1 AWFFIVTLCMYW
13 AISNCLIAWE
23 SCRQEIY
30 PYNEERAGVEVVV
43 QASTLAGVALAGLP
57 VLVILAHS
65 TLMLRSGAS
74 ILWCFGIL
82 AVGLQAV
89 PIFLE
94 AKSESTTQ
102 GADPRPLD
110 DLRIAWRNAA
120 CRSLGW
126 VRLLDGL
133 YQGLLFTNLFYYMTY
148 ILQLFGME
156 RSLWVVAF
164 GAASVTGN
172 ISAYFTGRWLKKKA
186 SSYKVLSLVIKLR
199 LVNVFSTVIMF
210 SLPLLMLGSGPLAK
224 TNNGLTA
231 MRWLFLFW
239 AGSNRICLAPFGLW
253 RMGAQ
258 CWVVDEDVHA
268 NREDGS
274 KREAAFISVLTAAQN
289 FGRASGSAVVFL
301 SYGLTGLQP
310 INCETICNRQ

>member
-1 AWFFIVTLCMYW
+1 
-13 AISNCLIAWE
+13 
-23 SCRQEIY
+23 
-30 PYNEERAGVEVVV
+30 
-43 QASTLAGVALAGLP
+43 
-57 VLVILAHS
+57 
-65 TLMLRSGAS
+65 
-74 ILWCFGIL
+74 
-82 AVGLQAV
+82 
-89 PIFLE
+89 
-94 AKSESTTQ
+94 
-102 GADPRPLD
+102 
-110 DLRIAWRNAA
+110 
-120 CRSLGW
+120 
-126 VRLLDGL
+126 
-133 YQGLLFTNLFYYMTY
+133 MTY

-268 NREDGS
+268 NREDQ
-274 KREAAFISVLTAAQN
+274 LT
-289 FGRASGSAVVFL
+289 L
-301 SYGLTGLQP
+301 L
-310 INCETICNRQ
+310 